1 MHAHPDHKI
10 HVTALQRVLTHA
22 IPFRGILYRAC
33 DPTYANA
40 RDLLTGE
47 GSQKAGGRWNGPKT
61 FAIVYLAGT
70 VEGAIAESLGLPG
83 VFGFDPAAR
92 LPLTLVA
99 VEAQMDIVL
108 DFAGALV
115 RRALAVTMTA
125 MNACDWRSENAAGR
139 EAVTQSLGRSA
150 FEVGFQGIIVPSAVK
165 RTFKNLNV
173 FPAQL
178 AGTGRL
184 TILRSDR
191 LPPPPAPGVIGSSS
205 RRSS

>member
-10 HVTALQRVLTHA
+10 HFTALQRILTHA
-22 IPFRGILYRAC
+22 TRFRGTLYRAC
-33 DPTYANA
+33 DPTYANV

-47 GSQKAGGRWNGPKT
+47 GSQKVGGRWNGPKT
-61 FAIVYLAGT
+61 FAIVYLAQT
-70 VEGAIAESLGLPG
+70 IEGAIAESLGLPR

-99 VEAQMDIVL
+99 VEAQMDRVL
-108 DFAGALV
+108 DFTDAQV
-115 RRALAVTMTA
+115 RRALAVTMTTL
-125 MNACDWRSENAAGR
+125 NRCDWRSENAAGR
-139 EAVTQSLGRSA
+139 EAVTQSLGRAA
-150 FEVGFQGIIVPSAVK
+150 FELGFQGIIVPSAVK

-191 LPPPPAPGVIGSSS
+191 LPPPAPGVI
-205 RRSS
+205 